1 MQPEILL
8 NMKVKDLNIGE
19 YGAFYQPYLDICGN
33 EELIEGLKFNLAK
46 TSEFFKSIPLMKHEY
61 SYENGKWT
69 TKELIQHL
77 IDTERIFAYRALR
90 FARNDSTDL
99 PGYDHNNYVPQSK
112 ADKRE
117 FKELI
122 EEFIIV
128 RNSSISLFKS
138 FSANMMLKSGNSNN
152 NQMSVRAIAFI
163 LVGHCNH
170 HCKVIEER
178 YLK

>member
-8 NMKVKDLNIGE
+8 NMTVADLNTSE
-19 YGAFYQPYLDICGN
+19 YGAFYQPYLEICGN
-33 EELIEGLKFNLAK
+33 KELIEGLKFNLEK
-46 TSEFFKSIPLMKHEY
+46 TSEFFKSIPRMKHEY
-61 SYENGKWT
+61 SYEKGKWT
-69 TKELIQHL
+69 IKELIQHL

-99 PGYDHNNYVPQSK
+99 PGYDHNDYVPQSK
-112 ADKRE
+112 ANKRE
-117 FKELI
+117 LNELI
-122 EEFIIV
+122 EEFTAV

-138 FSANMMLKSGNSNN
+138 FSENMLLKSGNANN
-152 NQMSVRAIAFI
+152 NPMSVRAIAFI